1 MEVIKRLV
9 LGYYGTVIKALLGE
23 YVEDFDRLE
32 KDLRIGLTYNW
43 NRATEFRVALKD
55 LRIKSNLFEKLNLP
69 FELKLGLI
77 KNFDL
82 SIPYQYTSKP
92 AVA

>member
-1 MEVIKRLV
+1 MEVIKRIV

-32 KDLRIGLTYNW
+32 KDLTIGLTYNW
-43 NRATEFRVALKD
+43 TRATEFRLALKD
-55 LRIKSNLFEKLNLP
+55 LKIKGNLFEKLNLP

-77 KNFDL
+77 KKFDV
-82 SIPYQYTSKP
+82 SIPY
-92 AVA
+92 